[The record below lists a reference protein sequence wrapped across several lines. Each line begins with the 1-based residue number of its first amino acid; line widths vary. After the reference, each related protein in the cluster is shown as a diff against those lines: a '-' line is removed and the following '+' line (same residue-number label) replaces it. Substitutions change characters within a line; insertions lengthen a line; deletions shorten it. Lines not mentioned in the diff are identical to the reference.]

1 MPMAMLGVFI
11 GNGAILNIK
20 GDKIMSKINKWLT
33 ILWEMN
39 KDESNKD
46 ISELQSFL
54 KQQRR
59 RIELEQKYINKEDK
73 NEKI

>member
-1 MPMAMLGVFI
+1 M
-11 GNGAILNIK
+11 N
-20 GDKIMSKINKWLT
+20 KINKWLG

-54 KQQRR
+54 KQQRA
-59 RIELEQKYINKEDK
+59 RIEREQKYITR
-73 NEKI
+73 EKQI

>member
-1 MPMAMLGVFI
+1 M
-11 GNGAILNIK
+11 K
-20 GDKIMSKINKWLT
+20 KINKWLG

-54 KQQRR
+54 KQQRA
-59 RIELEQKYINKEDK
+59 RIEREQKYITR
-73 NEKI
+73 EKQI